1 MILLDDRHKNHD
13 GVPSGTSCDL
23 LFARAAH
30 GLWLNK
36 RLERVEHSDIARQE
50 RADAHQVFGKVLAT
64 QLV

>member
-13 GVPSGTSCDL
+13 GVPSGTACGL

-30 GLWLNK
+30 GLWLHTS
-36 RLERVEHSDIARQE
+36 LEHVEHSDIAWQE
-50 RADAHQVFGKVLAT
+50 RPDAHQVFGKVLAT